1 MFRED
6 QIQHQFGTKVLNYVK
21 NKHRGGTNSNKGNT
35 YENFFAVFQIALLAP
50 QIIEFND
57 EIFLA
62 SQILAFVDDLIINHH
77 QTEIPL
83 KHFQL
88 KNSSSVSWG
97 QELKSIADDFRKQY
111 QLNLQINRQSDLS
124 LVVSN
129 PKLKSSLE
137 LSQPAD
143 LKAFCQVQFFPYAQ
157 TLAKVIQHHE
167 PFQRAIEYLC
177 AFENPAPDKIECAA
191 NVLLGAWVASDKS
204 NASAVEVLRKAQE
217 ASPSYIR
224 TFSSEWEI
232 DPDVKQIL
240 DSIDNF
246 SYNLAKGFFHWQ
258 FGNGLEEGTLS
269 YSCNT
274 GRFQQFEVLIKREKP
289 TSYEKLEVFLI

>member
-21 NKHRGGTNSNKGNT
+21 NKHRGGTNSEKGNT
-35 YENFFAVFQIALLAP
+35 YENFFAVFQLAFLAP

-62 SQILAFVDDLIINHH
+62 SQILAFVDDLIIDRQ
-77 QTEIPL
+77 QTEMPL

-88 KNSSSVSWG
+88 KNSTRVSWG
-97 QELKSIADDFRKQY
+97 QGLRSIADDFRKQY

-124 LVVSN
+124 LVVSD

-157 TLAKVIQHHE
+157 TLAKVIQQHE
-167 PFQRAIEYLC
+167 PLQRAIKYLC

-204 NASAVEVLRKAQE
+204 NISAIEILRKAQE

-224 TFSSEWEI
+224 TFSSQWRI
-232 DPDVKQIL
+232 DLDVKQIL

-269 YSCNT
+269 YNCET
-274 GRFQQFEVLIKREKP
+274 ERFKQFEALIKREKP
-289 TSYEKLEVFLI
+289 TSYEDLEVFLI

>member
-21 NKHRGGTNSNKGNT
+21 NKRRGGMNSEKGNT
-35 YENFFAVFQIALLAP
+35 YENFFAVFQLELLTP

-57 EIFLA
+57 EIVLA
-62 SQILAFVDDLIINHH
+62 SQILAFVDDLIIDRH
-77 QTEIPL
+77 QAETPL

-88 KNSSSVSWG
+88 KNRSRVSWG
-97 QELKSIADDFRKQY
+97 QGLRSISDDFRKQY
-111 QLNLQINRQSDLS
+111 QLNLRINRLSEIS
-124 LVVSN
+124 LVVSD
-129 PKLKSSLE
+129 PKLKTSLE

-157 TLAKVIQHHE
+157 TLAKVIQQHK
-167 PFQRAIEYLC
+167 PLQQAIEYLC

-204 NASAVEVLRKAQE
+204 NASAIEILRKAQE

-258 FGNGLEEGTLS
+258 FGTALRKAHYPIAAKQDDFGNLKHSLS
-269 YSCNT
+269 ANSPN
-274 GRFQQFEVLIKREKP
+274 P
-289 TSYEKLEVFLI
+289 TRSWRVS